1 MARITQLTVGGSSAA
16 WSSLGFSLDDSCCA
30 FGDVVVRIDS
40 DHEPG
45 FVSWTLGDVVVSEP
59 PDGLMTTFD
68 DRCVSVASASS
79 ILDVVG
85 IDHVVVMTNDL
96 ERTTSAIARVTGEP
110 LKRVREAGD
119 GIRQGFHRLGSV
131 IVEVV
136 ENVRVAQTHLWGFVL
151 TVNNLDDVVAHV
163 GPDVI
168 GPPRDA
174 VQPGR
179 RIATIRSGVGLG
191 VPVALITPGA

>member
-1 MARITQLTVGGSSAA
+1 M
-16 WSSLGFSLDDSCCA
+16 
-30 FGDVVVRIDS
+30 RIDS
-40 DHEPG
+40 DFEPG
-45 FVSWTLGDVVVSEP
+45 FVSWTLGQAAVSES
-59 PDGLMTTFD
+59 PDGLVTTFD
-68 DRCVSVASASS
+68 DRVVARASTSS
-79 ILDVVG
+79 IIDVLG

-96 ERTTSAIARVTGEP
+96 ERTTSAISRVTGEP

-131 IVEVV
+131 VVEVV
-136 ENVRVAQTHLWGFVL
+136 ENVRVTQTHLWGFVL
-151 TVNNLDDVVAHV
+151 TVGNLDDVVAHM

-168 GPPRDA
+168 GSPRDA

-191 VPVALITPGA
+191 VPVALITPDA

>member
-1 MARITQLTVGGSSAA
+1 MES
-16 WSSLGFSLDDSCCA
+16 
-30 FGDVVVRIDS
+30 
-40 DHEPG
+40 
-45 FVSWTLGDVVVSEP
+45 
-59 PDGLMTTFD
+59 PDGLETNFD
-68 DRCVSVASASS
+68 DRVVNAASS
-79 ILDVVG
+79 SSIIDVRG

-96 ERTTSAIARVTGEP
+96 QRTTEAIARVTGDP

-131 IVEVV
+131 VVEVV
-136 ENVRVAQTHLWGFVL
+136 ESARVTQTHLWGFVL
-151 TVNNLDDVVAHV
+151 TVGNLDDVVAHM

-168 GPPRDA
+168 GSPRDA

-191 VPVALITPGA
+191 VPVALITPEV

>member
-1 MARITQLTVGGSSAA
+1 MARITQLTVGGSPAA
-16 WSSLGFSLDDSCCA
+16 WSSLGFSLDDARCT

-40 DHEPG
+40 DFEPG
-45 FVSWTLGDVVVSEP
+45 FVSWTLGQAAVSES
-59 PDGLMTTFD
+59 PDGLVTTFD
-68 DRCVSVASASS
+68 DRVVARASTSS
-79 ILDVVG
+79 IIDVLG

-96 ERTTSAIARVTGEP
+96 ERTTSAISRVTGEP

-131 IVEVV
+131 VVEVV
-136 ENVRVAQTHLWGFVL
+136 ENVRVTQTHLWGFVL
-151 TVNNLDDVVAHV
+151 TVGNLDDVVAHM

-168 GPPRDA
+168 GSPRDA

-191 VPVALITPGA
+191 VPVALITPDA